1 MVKDERVGCCPM
13 RLRSGNE
20 VINMELSPL
29 AREKL
34 AQIGELTQEEKV
46 RLKYSQHLAS
56 VLSDYFTAKLS
67 PEDLWK
73 ELRTQKEEGREF
85 LLREAQLKLIDAI
98 NLSGTERDFD
108 RQCRGVLAVE
118 TLKSESNYT
127 ALEQS
132 LGSIQ
137 NLRRQYREEKQK
149 AYSAIKGKIEKQVKL
164 AAQQLAAQA
173 KAKGA
178 SIDVQTSVEATAK
191 AAPEWKSFI
200 SKHESSFSQKL
211 KDQLARLRQTV

>member
-1 MVKDERVGCCPM
+1 
-13 RLRSGNE
+13 
-20 VINMELSPL
+20 MELSPL

-67 PEDLWK
+67 PEDLWQ

-98 NLSGTERDFD
+98 NLSGNERDFD
-108 RQCRGVLAVE
+108 RQRRGILAVE

-132 LGSIQ
+132 LDSIQ
-137 NLRRQYREEKQK
+137 NLRRQYGEESKKTFRE
-149 AYSAIKGKIEKQVKL
+149 IKGKIEKQVRL

-173 KAKGA
+173 GARGA
-178 SIDVQTSVEATAK
+178 SIDVQGSVEATAK
-191 AAPEWKSFI
+191 ASPEWKNFI
-200 SKHESSFSQKL
+200 SKHESSFSQKV
-211 KDQLARLRQTV
+211 KDQLAALRGMV

>member
-1 MVKDERVGCCPM
+1 V
-13 RLRSGNE
+13 
-20 VINMELSPL
+20 ELSPL

-34 AQIGELTQEEKV
+34 AQIGELTEEEKA
-46 RLKYSQHLAS
+46 RLRHSQHLAS
-56 VLSDYFTAKLS
+56 VLGDYFTAKLS

-73 ELRTQKEEGREF
+73 ELKTQKEEGKEF

-98 NLSGTERDFD
+98 NLSGSERDFD
-108 RQCRGVLAVE
+108 RQCRGILALE

-127 ALEQS
+127 NLEQS

-137 NLRRQYREEKQK
+137 NLRRQYREEKEK
-149 AYSAIKGKIEKQVKL
+149 AYRAIKEKVEKQVKL

-178 SIDVQTSVEATAK
+178 SIDVQSSVEATMK
-191 AAPEWKSFI
+191 ASPEWQSFI
-200 SKHESSFSQKL
+200 SKHENSFSQKL
-211 KDQLARLRQTV
+211 KEHLTRLREMV

>member
-1 MVKDERVGCCPM
+1 
-13 RLRSGNE
+13 
-20 VINMELSPL
+20 MELSPL

-67 PEDLWK
+67 PEDLWQ
-73 ELRTQKEEGREF
+73 ELRKQKEEGREF
-85 LLREAQLKLIDAI
+85 LLREAQLKLIDAV
-98 NLSGTERDFD
+98 NLSGSERDFD
-108 RQCRGVLAVE
+108 RQRRGILAVE

-132 LGSIQ
+132 LNSIQ
-137 NLRRQYREEKQK
+137 NLRRKYGEESAKTFRE
-149 AYSAIKGKIEKQVKL
+149 IKGKIEKQVRL
-164 AAQQLAAQA
+164 AAQQLAAQTGA
-173 KAKGA
+173 RGA
-178 SIDVQTSVEATAK
+178 SIDVQGSVEATAK
-191 AAPEWKSFI
+191 ASPEWKSFI

-211 KDQLARLRQTV
+211 KDQLAALREMI

>member
-1 MVKDERVGCCPM
+1 
-13 RLRSGNE
+13 
-20 VINMELSPL
+20 MELSPL

-67 PEDLWK
+67 PEDLWQ
-73 ELRTQKEEGREF
+73 ELRKQKEEGREF

-98 NLSGTERDFD
+98 NLSGSERDFD
-108 RQCRGVLAVE
+108 RQRRGILAVE

-132 LGSIQ
+132 LNSIQ
-137 NLRRQYREEKQK
+137 NLRRKYGEESAKTFRE
-149 AYSAIKGKIEKQVKL
+149 IKGKIEKQVRL
-164 AAQQLAAQA
+164 AAQQLAAQTGA
-173 KAKGA
+173 RGA
-178 SIDVQTSVEATAK
+178 SIDVQGSVEATAK
-191 AAPEWKSFI
+191 ASPEWKSFI

-211 KDQLARLRQTV
+211 KDQLAALREMI

>member
-1 MVKDERVGCCPM
+1 
-13 RLRSGNE
+13 
-20 VINMELSPL
+20 MELSPL

-67 PEDLWK
+67 PEDLWQ

-98 NLSGTERDFD
+98 NLSGSERDFD
-108 RQCRGVLAVE
+108 RQRRGILAVE

-132 LGSIQ
+132 LDSIQ
-137 NLRRQYREEKQK
+137 NLRRQYGEESEKTFRE
-149 AYSAIKGKIEKQVKL
+149 IKGKIEKQVRL

-173 KAKGA
+173 GARGA
-178 SIDVQTSVEATAK
+178 SIDVQGSVEATAK
-191 AAPEWKSFI
+191 ASPEWKNFI

-211 KDQLARLRQTV
+211 KDQLAALREMV

>member
-1 MVKDERVGCCPM
+1 
-13 RLRSGNE
+13 
-20 VINMELSPL
+20 MELSPL

-34 AQIGELTQEEKV
+34 AQIGELTQEEKA
-46 RLKYSQHLAS
+46 RLKHSQHLAS
-56 VLSDYFTAKLS
+56 VLSDYFTAKLT

-98 NLSGTERDFD
+98 NLSGSERDFD
-108 RQCRGVLAVE
+108 RQRRGILAVE
-118 TLKSESNYT
+118 TLKSEPNYT

-137 NLRRQYREEKQK
+137 NLRRQYKEEKQK

-164 AAQQLAAQA
+164 TAQQLAAQA

-178 SIDVQTSVEATAK
+178 SIDVQGSVEATAK
-191 AAPEWKSFI
+191 ASPEWKSFT
-200 SKHESSFSQKL
+200 SKHESVFSQKL
-211 KDQLARLRQTV
+211 KDHVSKLREML

>member
-1 MVKDERVGCCPM
+1 
-13 RLRSGNE
+13 
-20 VINMELSPL
+20 MELSPL

-46 RLKYSQHLAS
+46 RLRHSQHLAS

-73 ELRTQKEEGREF
+73 ELRAQKEEGREF

-98 NLSGTERDFD
+98 NLSGAERDFD
-108 RQCRGVLAVE
+108 RQCRGLLAVE

-127 ALEQS
+127 NLEQS

-164 AAQQLAAQA
+164 VAQQLAAQA

-191 AAPEWKSFI
+191 ASPEWKSFI
-200 SKHESSFSQKL
+200 SKHESSFGQKL
-211 KDQLARLRQTV
+211 KDQLARLQEIV